1 MNGKAPLI
9 AITGGIGSGK
19 SVVSEILRSIG
30 YPVYDCD
37 LMAKR
42 IMDSDCNIHAMLC
55 EQIHPLAV
63 VDGVINRPLISKIVF
78 EDSKALVRLNGIVHS
93 SVIAALQLWA
103 EEKRAAGATGVF
115 VETAILIQSGLV
127 KCVDDIWEVVAP
139 MDIRIERVVK
149 RSNLS
154 EAQVIARIK
163 SQNSESLDTIAHK
176 VIFNSPSDA
185 LLPQVHRLLG

>member
-1 MNGKAPLI
+1 MNSKAPLI

-19 SVVSEILRSIG
+19 SVVSKILRSIG

-37 LMAKR
+37 SMAKQ
-42 IMDSDCNIHAMLC
+42 IMDSDCSIHAKLC

-63 VDGVINRPLISKIVF
+63 VDGIINRPLISKIVF
-78 EDSKALVRLNGIVHS
+78 EDSKALVSLNGIVHS
-93 SVIAALQLWA
+93 SVIAALQHWTK
-103 EEKRAAGATGVF
+103 ERRTSGATKVF

-127 KCVDDIWEVVAP
+127 KYVDDIWEVVAP
-139 MDIRIERVVK
+139 MGIRIERVMK
-149 RSNLS
+149 RNNLS

-176 VIFNSPSDA
+176 VIFNTPSDA
-185 LLPQVHRLLG
+185 LLPQVHSLLG